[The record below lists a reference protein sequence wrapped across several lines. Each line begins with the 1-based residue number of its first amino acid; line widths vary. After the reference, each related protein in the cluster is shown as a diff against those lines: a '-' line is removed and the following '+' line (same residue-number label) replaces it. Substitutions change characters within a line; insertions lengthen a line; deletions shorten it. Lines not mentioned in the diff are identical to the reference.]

1 MLDEVAAVLY
11 LQIGELEAALT
22 LPLALLLPLPAAGML
37 TGGDTVAVGNPLA
50 SGSEF
55 MPMMSRL
62 SVRRRSLLDL
72 RIEVKDVLE
81 EVLGLTPVEPVGD
94 LMPPVP
100 WLSWLPEGL
109 LLSSVEPRA
118 FLRKSLF
125 LDMER
130 ERSPMAERLAEER
143 SSRVSFR
150 MLAARADL
158 PADLTLEKSK
168 EVSAAWKE
176 VKKKS

>member
-81 EVLGLTPVEPVGD
+81 EVLGLT
-94 LMPPVP
+94 
-100 WLSWLPEGL
+100 
-109 LLSSVEPRA
+109 
-118 FLRKSLF
+118 
-125 LDMER
+125 
-130 ERSPMAERLAEER
+130 R
-143 SSRVSFR
+143 SSRW
-150 MLAARADL
+150 A
-158 PADLTLEKSK
+158 T
-168 EVSAAWKE
+168 
-176 VKKKS
+176 